1 MGLDFFYNV
10 SYATFASMMAE
21 RQATLAVPN
30 ATVFLNTSN
39 FFTDKMDGG
48 IDIDGNHLSHPCL
61 TPETALEFFNA
72 IDSAIQQSKADY
84 MMILE
89 PDVFVS
95 KEPSNYPKDAGGITR
110 NQLGN
115 QERLDIEKYLGHV
128 ITPYYSMAGGSVI
141 STKVWKQNRKNIEI
155 NKVLEFFDVWSDS
168 RSGDAFISMVLW
180 YFKMHIEDWEELYE
194 SHMGDRKWTASV
206 FHGIKNW
213 YNYE

>member
-95 KEPSNYPKDAGGITR
+95 KEPLNYPKDAGGISKKPIR
-110 NQLGN
+110 
-115 QERLDIEKYLGHV
+115 
-128 ITPYYSMAGGSVI
+128 
-141 STKVWKQNRKNIEI
+141 
-155 NKVLEFFDVWSDS
+155 
-168 RSGDAFISMVLW
+168 
-180 YFKMHIEDWEELYE
+180 
-194 SHMGDRKWTASV
+194 
-206 FHGIKNW
+206 
-213 YNYE
+213 